1 MATPAVVAKRV
12 FGRIMA
18 GPVGQDIRHAG
29 LGGRPH
35 ELADGIARSRYRFG
49 DDLLACCP

>member
-29 LGGRPH
+29 LGGGAR
-35 ELADGIARSRYRFG
+35 ELVDGIARSRYRYG